1 MTKKLFVIGNG
12 FDLWCGLPT
21 NFSEFKDY
29 YYKYRDSIME
39 SCNIRYKEIYF
50 ENEQIGKFSDVELIY
65 GNPFSIDELDEQ
77 FWFNFEE
84 SLSDVDDY
92 YINQF
97 FGKED
102 DNLEELNDCINNA
115 KHILTEAFTSWI
127 KSIHIEKKTS
137 EYIFDESCEFLN
149 FNYTKTLQKY
159 FAIPS
164 ERIHFIH
171 GEADDKE
178 SIIFG
183 HDSQSEPPPLLAQ
196 EFGGRFRGL
205 FHIENLLYETDKHI
219 DENIEMFIIYLS
231 LKGIMPNDIEEVY
244 VLGHSFG
251 NVDFKY
257 FKFLVSATKKS
268 ARWHISCYSEE
279 DEKRVNETMDKL
291 GFENY
296 KTYKSIDECIQSFKK
311 TYISKEE

>member
-1 MTKKLFVIGNG
+1 MVNKLFIIGNG

-21 NFSEFKDY
+21 NFSVFKDY

-39 SCNIRYKEIYF
+39 RCNIRYKEIYYD
-50 ENEQIGKFSDVELIY
+50 EQIRKFSDVELLY
-65 GNPFSIDELDEQ
+65 GNPFWIDDLDEQ

-84 SLSDVDDY
+84 SLSEVDDY
-92 YINQF
+92 YINLF

-102 DNLEELNDCINNA
+102 ADLEELNYCINNV
-115 KHILTEAFTSWI
+115 KRILTETFTSWI

-149 FNYTKTLQKY
+149 FNYTDTLQKY
-159 FAIPS
+159 FDIS
-164 ERIHFIH
+164 NERIHFIH
-171 GEADDKE
+171 GQANDEG

-183 HDSQSEPPPLLAQ
+183 HDSQSEPPPLLAH

-205 FHIENLLYETDKHI
+205 FNIANLLYETDKHI
-219 DENIEMFIIYLS
+219 DENIEMFTIYLS
-231 LKGIMPNDIEEVY
+231 IKGIMPNDIKDVY

-257 FKFLVSATKKS
+257 FKFLVSATNES
-268 ARWHISCYSEE
+268 ASWHISCYSEE
-279 DEKRVNETMDKL
+279 DENRVNETMDKL

-296 KTYKSIDECIQSFKK
+296 KIYKSIDECIKSFNK
-311 TYISKEE
+311 TDISKDEQ